1 MDQNA
6 SSREVFFS
14 TKILQKPPL
23 TKVLLVRFL
32 HAKKSTVFT
41 SHIHYHKGM
50 RALSE
55 QPPAGPKNFTQV
67 PAASVTHQ
75 ISPFSILRKHAVFAP
90 WTRPSTYHFPSS
102 INVLGPSA
110 RTISFLNVLTP
121 HWQNLSEIHRAK
133 PKLWTKTCHHV
144 ANFLFDQNFA
154 KTPCDKSIA
163 CTLLDTQKES
173 SPQARSSAIRG
184 RERSASSPRQDRKF

>member
-1 MDQNA
+1 
-6 SSREVFFS
+6 
-14 TKILQKPPL
+14 
-23 TKVLLVRFL
+23 
-32 HAKKSTVFT
+32 
-41 SHIHYHKGM
+41 M

-144 ANFLFDQNFA
+144 ADFLFDQNFKKA
-154 KTPCDKSIA
+154 PPDQSIV
-163 CTLLDTQKES
+163 CTILDTKKES
-173 SPQARSSAIRG
+173 SPQAISSAIRRMRALSEQPPAG
-184 RERSASSPRQDRKF
+184 PKILDKCPQRT